1 MAKISLKNILTKDAE
16 TIGIVTSLANQL
28 NAEFCVEDNVGKIIL
43 SNSVETGYSVSLPFH
58 YPVFFENETAGF
70 VKGNEKSAFIADLL
84 RHLLNKESER
94 KKLGS
99 EVLNLYQEINL
110 IFNFSDKLAQTIG
123 AADISKITLDEA
135 AHVIKSKSGVVVL
148 WDEEKKRLKVEASKD
163 ELFFDEEKI
172 NSELPLLIDII
183 LSGQSE
189 ILSDIS
195 SLQNAAII
203 SPEIKSVIYSALKVK
218 HRIMGAIILAD
229 NEADKYTAG
238 SLKLLTTLAL
248 QSSSAIESSLL
259 YEKSIREAQEK
270 EAAMRR
276 IFDATE
282 KFVPYQFIKSLGH
295 ELITDVKLGDQVEK
309 IVTVL
314 FTDIRNYTSLSEL
327 MTPEETFGFI
337 CLFNARMGP
346 IIRKHNGFINQYLGD
361 SIMAIFPV
369 NAADALL
376 AAIDIQKEL
385 QNFNKIRQEKNKPE
399 IQIGVGM
406 HTGSLIM
413 GITGDYDRMDACT
426 ISDTVNTASRVES
439 LTKHYKA
446 SILLS
451 DASLRQIENTG
462 DFDLRNLGLVQLK
475 GKQSSIN
482 VHECFNCDD
491 ETELQKKSLTL
502 PVFNDGVSFY
512 LNKLFADANS
522 AFKNVL
528 EIDPDDRT
536 ARFFYNHTLKIIESG
551 VPENNP
557 GVVEMEEK

>member
-1 MAKISLKNILTKDAE
+1 MAKISLKNILSKDTDA
-16 TIGIVTSLANQL
+16 ISIVNSLAKQL
-28 NAEFCVEDNVGKIIL
+28 VANFCVEDNNGKIVL
-43 SNSVETGYSVSLPFH
+43 SNSDDISSFK
-58 YPVFFENETAGF
+58 YPVFFENETMGF
-70 VKGNEKSAFIADLL
+70 VNGNQQSAFIAELL
-84 RHLLNKESER
+84 THILNKEAER
-94 KKLGS
+94 KKLGA

-123 AADISKITLDEA
+123 SSDISKITLDEA

-148 WDEEKKRLKVEASKD
+148 WDEEKKCLRVEASID

-172 NSELPLLIDII
+172 NSELPMLLDII

-189 ILSDIS
+189 IVSDIT
-195 SLQNAAII
+195 SLQDAGIV
-203 SPEIKSVIYSALKVK
+203 SPSIKSIIYSALKVK
-218 HRIMGAIILAD
+218 HRIMGVIILAD
-229 NEADKYTAG
+229 SEPDKYTAG

-259 YEKSIREAQEK
+259 YEKNIREAQEK
-270 EAAMRR
+270 EAAMRK
-276 IFDATE
+276 IFDATG
-282 KFVPYQFIKSLGH
+282 KFVPYQFLKSLGH

-369 NAADALL
+369 NSSDALNS
-376 AAIDIQKEL
+376 AIEIQKEIHE
-385 QNFNKIRQEKNKPE
+385 FNKIRKEKEKPE

-406 HTGSLIM
+406 HTGPLIM
-413 GITGDYDRMDACT
+413 GITGDHERMDACT

-439 LTKHYKA
+439 LTKHFKA

-451 DASLRQIENTG
+451 EASLKQMENTN
-462 DFDLRNLGLVQLK
+462 DFHLRNLGFVQLK
-475 GKQSSIN
+475 GKLSSIN
-482 VHECFNCDD
+482 VYECFSCNTQ
-491 ETELQKKSLTL
+491 TELQKKLNSLS
-502 PVFNDGVSFY
+502 VFNDGVSFY
-512 LNKLFADANS
+512 LNKLFNNANDAL
-522 AFKNVL
+522 KKVI
-528 EIDPDDRT
+528 EMDPEDRT
-536 ARFFYNHTLKIIESG
+536 AKFFYNHTRQIIESG
-551 VPENNP
+551 VVKNKS

>member
-1 MAKISLKNILTKDAE
+1 MAKISLKNILSKDNNA
-16 TIGIVTSLANQL
+16 ISIVNSLAIQL
-28 NAEFCVEDNVGKIIL
+28 NADFCVEDTYGQIIW
-43 SNSVETGYSVSLPFH
+43 SNIKETDPLFSPFQ
-58 YPVFFENETAGF
+58 YPVSYQNEIAGL
-70 VKGNEKSAFIADLL
+70 VKGNEKSAFIAELL
-84 RHLLNKESER
+84 MHILNKESER

-123 AADISKITLDEA
+123 ATDISKIALDEA
-135 AHVIKSKSGVVVL
+135 THVIKSKSGVVVL

-163 ELFFDEEKI
+163 QLFFDEEKI

-195 SLQNAAII
+195 ALQNAGII

-218 HRIMGAIILAD
+218 HRIMGAIIVAD
-229 NEADKYTAG
+229 NEPDKYTAG

-259 YEKSIREAQEK
+259 YEKNIREAQEK

-369 NAADALL
+369 SAADALL
-376 AAIDIQKEL
+376 AAIDVQKEI
-385 QNFNKIRQEKNKPE
+385 QNFNKIREEKNKPE

-406 HTGSLIM
+406 HTGPLIM

-439 LTKHYKA
+439 LTKHYKS

-451 DASLRQIENTG
+451 DASLRQIKNTDG
-462 DFDLRNLGLVQLK
+462 FDLRNLGLVQLK
-475 GKQSSIN
+475 GKLSSIN
-482 VHECFNCDD
+482 VHECFSCDG
-491 ETELQKKSLTL
+491 ETELQKKRSTL
-502 PVFNDGVSFY
+502 NIFNDGVSFY
-512 LNKLFADANS
+512 LNKLFADANI

-528 EIDPDDRT
+528 EMDLDDHT

-551 VPENNP
+551 VPENNA

>member
-1 MAKISLKNILTKDAE
+1 MAKINLKNILSKDTDNRNIVNSFAE
-16 TIGIVTSLANQL
+16 QMDAGFSI
-28 NAEFCVEDNVGKIIL
+28 EDNNGKIL
-43 SNSVETGYSVSLPFH
+43 FSNSEQVFLLQ
-58 YPVFFENETAGF
+58 YPVIYENEKMGL
-70 VKGNEKSAFIADLL
+70 VKGNEKSAFIAELL
-84 RHLLNKESER
+84 THLLNKESER

-110 IFNFSDKLAQTIG
+110 IFNFSEKLAQTIG
-123 AADISKITLDEA
+123 AKAISEITLDEA
-135 AHVIKSKSGVVVL
+135 SHVIQSESGVVVL
-148 WDEEKKRLKVEASKD
+148 WDEDNKRLEVVASTD
-163 ELFFDEEKI
+163 HLFFVEEKI
-172 NSELPLLIDII
+172 NSELPLLLDII

-189 ILSDIS
+189 IISDIS
-195 SLQNAAII
+195 TLQKAGIVL
-203 SPEIKSVIYSALKVK
+203 PEIKSVIYSALKVK
-218 HRIMGAIILAD
+218 HRIMGAIILAS

-259 YEKSIREAQEK
+259 YEKSIREAEER

-282 KFVPYQFIKSLGH
+282 KFVPYQFINSLGH

-337 CLFNARMGP
+337 CLLNARMGP

-361 SIMAIFPV
+361 SIMAIFPK
-369 NAADALL
+369 NAADALD
-376 AAIDIQKEL
+376 AGIEIQKEV
-385 QNFNKIRQEKNKPE
+385 QEFNALRRQKNKPS

-406 HTGSLIM
+406 HTGPLIM

-446 SILLS
+446 AILLS
-451 DASLRQIENTG
+451 DESRKQIKRTE
-462 DFDLRNLGLVQLK
+462 DFHLRNLGLVQLK
-475 GKQSSIN
+475 GKLSSIN
-482 VHECFNCDD
+482 VHECFSCD
-491 ETELQKKSLTL
+491 TEDDLQKKLHTL
-502 PVFNDGVSFY
+502 PLFNEGVSFY
-512 LNKLFADANS
+512 LNKLFSNANDA
-522 AFKNVL
+522 FRKVI
-528 EIDPDDRT
+528 ETDPEDRT
-536 ARFFYNHTLKIIESG
+536 AKFFYNNTRQIIDSG
-551 VPENNP
+551 IPENKS
-557 GVVEMEEK
+557 GIVEMEEK

>member
-1 MAKISLKNILTKDAE
+1 MAKISLKNILSKDNNA
-16 TIGIVTSLANQL
+16 ISIVNSLAIQL
-28 NAEFCVEDNVGKIIL
+28 NADFCVEDTYGQIIW
-43 SNSVETGYSVSLPFH
+43 SNITETDPLFSPFQ
-58 YPVFFENETAGF
+58 YPVSYQDEIAGF
-70 VKGNEKSAFIADLL
+70 VKGNEKSAFIAELL
-84 RHLLNKESER
+84 MHILNKESER

-123 AADISKITLDEA
+123 ATDISKITLDEA
-135 AHVIKSKSGVVVL
+135 THVIKSKSGVVVL
-148 WDEEKKRLKVEASKD
+148 W
-163 ELFFDEEKI
+163 DEEKI

-189 ILSDIS
+189 ILSDTTA
-195 SLQNAAII
+195 LQNAGII

-218 HRIMGAIILAD
+218 HRIMGAIIVAD
-229 NEADKYTAG
+229 DEADKYTAG

-259 YEKSIREAQEK
+259 YEKNIREAQEK

-369 NAADALL
+369 SAADALL
-376 AAIDIQKEL
+376 AAIDVQKEI
-385 QNFNKIRQEKNKPE
+385 QNFNKIREEKNKPE

-406 HTGSLIM
+406 HTGPLIM

-439 LTKHYKA
+439 LTKHYKS

-451 DASLRQIENTG
+451 DASLRQIKNTDG
-462 DFDLRNLGLVQLK
+462 FDLRNLGLVQLK
-475 GKQSSIN
+475 GKLSSIN
-482 VHECFNCDD
+482 VHECFSCDG
-491 ETELQKKSLTL
+491 ETELQKKRSTL
-502 PVFNDGVSFY
+502 NIFNDGVSFY
-512 LNKLFADANS
+512 LNKLFADANI

-528 EIDPDDRT
+528 EMDPDDRT

-551 VPENNP
+551 MPENSP

>member
-369 NAADALL
+369 SAADALL
-376 AAIDIQKEL
+376 AAIDVQKEI
-385 QNFNKIRQEKNKPE
+385 QNFNKIREEKNKPE

-406 HTGSLIM
+406 HTGPLIM

-439 LTKHYKA
+439 LTKHYKS

-451 DASLRQIENTG
+451 DASLRQIKNTDG
-462 DFDLRNLGLVQLK
+462 FDLRNLGLVQLK
-475 GKQSSIN
+475 GKLSSIN
-482 VHECFNCDD
+482 VHECFSCDG
-491 ETELQKKSLTL
+491 ETELQKKRSTL
-502 PVFNDGVSFY
+502 NIFNDGVSFY
-512 LNKLFADANS
+512 LNKLFADANI

-528 EIDPDDRT
+528 EMDPDDRT

-551 VPENNP
+551 MPENSP